1 MSRKG
6 LDELLQWA
14 GQHQVDVRDFC
25 VRLTLRDH
33 PHNQGS
39 GNNRTSLLVAQP
51 GAVVDDSSAEYRQAL
66 EQAAELLTYTE
77 GAWLASQPD
86 YPSAPPY
93 DYDFEPPAD
102 E

>member
-6 LDELLQWA
+6 LDDLLQWA

-25 VRLTLRDH
+25 VRLTLRNH
-33 PHNQGS
+33 PRNQGS

-51 GAVVDDSSAEYRQAL
+51 GAVAGDGSAEYRQAL
-66 EQAAELLTYTE
+66 EQAAELLAYAE
-77 GAWLASQPD
+77 AAWLASQPD

-102 E
+102 D